1 MNPPSRHREK
11 HPPVPSRGETRL
23 LHLRWGWW
31 LLAIFG
37 LMGLVLDSFH
47 GFKQS
52 FYVAEDVQLRRL
64 LWMTAHAAGVLLG
77 ILNIAFAAS
86 LSRFSSGMLRIR
98 SSMGL
103 VAANVAVPSGLFLA
117 GLFLHDNRPGT
128 GLLLFYIGALLL
140 IGSLVVLAGSG
151 RRPSGTTGR

>member
-11 HPPVPSRGETRL
+11 NFPVPSRSETRL

-86 LSRFSSGMLRIR
+86 LYRFSSGMLRIR

-128 GLLLFYIGALLL
+128 GLLPVSYTDLTLPTKA
-140 IGSLVVLAGSG
+140 
-151 RRPSGTTGR
+151 

>member
-1 MNPPSRHREK
+1 
-11 HPPVPSRGETRL
+11 

-37 LMGLVLDSFH
+37 LLGLVLDSFH
-47 GFKQS
+47 GFKKS

-64 LWMTAHAAGVLLG
+64 LWMTAHASGVLLG
-77 ILNIAFAAS
+77 ILNIAYAAS
-86 LSRFSSGMLRIR
+86 LKRFASGLVRIR

-103 VAANVAVPSGLFLA
+103 VAANVAIPSGLFLE

-128 GLLLFYIGALLL
+128 GLLLFSIGALLL
-140 IGSLVVLAGSG
+140 LSSLVLLAGSA
-151 RRPSGTTGR
+151 RQ

>member
-1 MNPPSRHREK
+1 MNPSKQQRSKRRRFPSIHQ
-11 HPPVPSRGETRL
+11 TRL

-31 LLAIFG
+31 LLAVFG

-64 LWMTAHAAGVLLG
+64 LWMTSHGGGVVLG

-86 LSRFSSGMLRIR
+86 LHRFSTGLVCLR

-103 VAANVAVPSGLFLA
+103 IAANVAIPSGLFMA
-117 GLFLHDNRPGT
+117 GLFLHDDRPGT
-128 GLLLFYIGALLL
+128 GLLLFFIGTVLLL
-140 IGSLVVLAGSG
+140 GSLLLMAQAGRKS
-151 RRPSGTTGR
+151 SGTAG

>member
-1 MNPPSRHREK
+1 
-11 HPPVPSRGETRL
+11 

-37 LMGLVLDSFH
+37 LLGLVLDSFH
-47 GFKQS
+47 GFKKS

-64 LWMTAHAAGVLLG
+64 LWMTAHASGVLLG
-77 ILNIAFAAS
+77 ILNIAYAAS
-86 LSRFSSGMLRIR
+86 LKRFASGLVRIR

-103 VAANVAVPSGLFLA
+103 VAANVAIPSGLFLA

-128 GLLLFYIGALLL
+128 GLLLFSIGALLL
-140 IGSLVVLAGSG
+140 LSSLVLLAGSA
-151 RRPSGTTGR
+151 RQ

>member
-1 MNPPSRHREK
+1 MNSPQKQRPKYPH
-11 HPPVPSRGETRL
+11 VPSLRETRL

-47 GFKQS
+47 GFKQP

-64 LWMTAHAAGVLLG
+64 LWMTSHGGGVVLG

-86 LSRFSSGMLRIR
+86 LHRFSTGLVCLR

-103 VAANVAVPSGLFLA
+103 LAANVAIPSGLFMA
-117 GLFLHDNRPGT
+117 GLFLHDDRPGT
-128 GLLLFYIGALLL
+128 GLLLFFIGTVLLL
-140 IGSLVVLAGSG
+140 GSLLLMAQAGRKS
-151 RRPSGTTGR
+151 SGTAG

>member
-1 MNPPSRHREK
+1 MNPSKQQRSKRRRFPSIHQ
-11 HPPVPSRGETRL
+11 TRL

-31 LLAIFG
+31 LLAVFG

-64 LWMTAHAAGVLLG
+64 LWMTSHGGGVVLG

-86 LSRFSSGMLRIR
+86 LHRFSTGLVCLR

-103 VAANVAVPSGLFLA
+103 IAANVAIPSGLFMA
-117 GLFLHDNRPGT
+117 GLFLHDGQPGT
-128 GLLLFYIGALLL
+128 GLLLFFIGAVLLL
-140 IGSLVVLAGSG
+140 GSLVLIAQAG
-151 RRPSGTTGR
+151 RRSSGTAG